1 MAGDGSVVET
11 VAGHVAVS
19 EEAVGDGGGDGDGQT
34 LTPLF
39 SSPLLRG
46 KRKMVSDLQN
56 QLRGWVVT

>member
-46 KRKMVSDLQN
+46 KRKMVSD
-56 QLRGWVVT
+56 W